1 MDVKLE
7 VNKSI
12 RFYPIETF
20 GVHNVVLDLDNTHLA
35 QQEIKDIT
43 IAIENECPVGKYFGI
58 SGVGEGVVF
67 TDETKNYSF
76 KSKCEK
82 HSVSK
87 VKTIANVDVEKIKKI
102 QDFIDYAVTENRLNQ
117 GIEYLKEM
125 NKELDISSIG
135 DFLRW
140 LANDI
145 LKEEQDVITENGL
158 DNDLKSIMKS
168 TSNKGRKWFM
178 DKIND

>member
-1 MDVKLE
+1 
-7 VNKSI
+7 
-12 RFYPIETF
+12 
-20 GVHNVVLDLDNTHLA
+20 
-35 QQEIKDIT
+35 
-43 IAIENECPVGKYFGI
+43 
-58 SGVGEGVVF
+58 
-67 TDETKNYSF
+67 
-76 KSKCEK
+76 
-82 HSVSK
+82 
-87 VKTIANVDVEKIKKI
+87 
-102 QDFIDYAVTENRLNQ
+102 
-117 GIEYLKEM
+117 M

-178 DKIND
+178 DKING